1 MASSVRFP
9 LVLLLVCVGCAAPDE
24 DDGLGGA
31 GDGTEM
37 TADGPIPEE
46 GGQPLLDWL
55 EGRGYA
61 MWEAESGLHDSSGP
75 HFGNVRTYV
84 NDVLLESL
92 EAGNETHP
100 VGSASV
106 KELYGDEM
114 GSVAGW
120 SSMVKLEEDSAGGD
134 GWYWF
139 ERFGDSNFA
148 DAAGAGACTGCHAS
162 GIDFFRTPFPLQ

>member
-1 MASSVRFP
+1 MTWSARLQVVFALTCAS
-9 LVLLLVCVGCAAPDE
+9 CATPED
-24 DDGLGGA
+24 DDGLG

-37 TADGPIPEE
+37 TADGPIPEQ
-46 GGQPLLDWL
+46 GGQALLDWL

-61 MWEAESGLHDSSGP
+61 MWEAESELHDSSGP

-92 EAGNETHP
+92 EAGNESHP

-106 KELYGDEM
+106 KELYGD
-114 GSVAGW
+114 GAAVAGW

-162 GIDFFRTPFPLQ
+162 GIDFFRSPFPLQ